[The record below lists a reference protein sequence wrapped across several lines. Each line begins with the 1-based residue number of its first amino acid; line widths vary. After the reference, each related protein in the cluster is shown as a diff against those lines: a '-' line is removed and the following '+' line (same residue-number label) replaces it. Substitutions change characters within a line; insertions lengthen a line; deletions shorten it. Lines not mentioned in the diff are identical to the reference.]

1 MLRTHPGVGVWQVGD
16 VGGQGLSLHLPLH
29 QIDAIEETLTLVATL
44 QTLLF
49 FLETW
54 TLGHERLEVFSKLK
68 IQTINIFDQI
78 LIQISP

>member
-16 VGGQGLSLHLPLH
+16 IGGQGLSLHLSLH
-29 QIDAIEETLTLVATL
+29 QIDAIEETLTLVATF

-49 FLETW
+49 FLETRKTR
-54 TLGHERLEVFSKLK
+54 TLGHERLEMFSKLK

-78 LIQISP
+78 